1 MRSRSCKTSLDR
13 CNDDGKT
20 NQRRREKRTNNNKQQ
35 QKTAKD
41 RIDRIDRM
49 KTLARQ
55 ATVIEQSWPLLLVF
69 NPVNPANPVFGCFL
83 LLLLLPSS
91 CRRLGVSG

>member
-1 MRSRSCKTSLDR
+1 MRSRSSKTSLDR

-35 QKTAKD
+35 QKTAED
-41 RIDRIDRM
+41 RIGRIDRM

-55 ATVIEQSWPLLLVF
+55 ATVIEPSWPLLLVF
-69 NPVNPANPVFGCFL
+69 NPANPVFGCFL

>member
-1 MRSRSCKTSLDR
+1 
-13 CNDDGKT
+13 
-20 NQRRREKRTNNNKQQ
+20 
-35 QKTAKD
+35 
-41 RIDRIDRM
+41 M